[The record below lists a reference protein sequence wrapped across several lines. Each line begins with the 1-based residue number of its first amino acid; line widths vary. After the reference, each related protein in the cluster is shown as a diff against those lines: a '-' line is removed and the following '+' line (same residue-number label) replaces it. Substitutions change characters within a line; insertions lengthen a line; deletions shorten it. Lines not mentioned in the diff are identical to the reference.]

1 MAEASNTILETGDG
15 IASSAPSQPCKNNNG
30 KKLAWF
36 DRRMKLKFTLV
47 GIILVTIAFYVV
59 LIFGVSA
66 DYFTYYAGAIALLI
80 SGLNFA
86 DAANTYSQSRYLG
99 NSPNFPSK
107 FEQPEVTPYAN

>member
-1 MAEASNTILETGDG
+1 LEEGN
-15 IASSAPSQPCKNNNG
+15 AVSQSPTAKNSNG
-30 KKLAWF
+30 KRLAWF

-47 GIILVTIAFYVV
+47 GMILVTVAFYVT

-99 NSPNFPSK
+99 NNPNFPSQ
-107 FEQPEVTPYAN
+107 FEQPGGKLYDTH